1 VNYSNPI
8 ERPLGLA
15 AAGIQD
21 HDQPSAA
28 RNSGLRTFIG
38 FGISI
43 VALGSV
49 AWWGVHQKTPSF
61 PTSGPEIALIVV
73 AVALTAS
80 RH

>member
-1 VNYSNPI
+1 MNYSNPI

-15 AAGIQD
+15 AAGTQD